1 MRARNG
7 VSVSDGWKPQQQVF
21 RRAKQL
27 RESKLAEVIVVVASG
42 VSECECEHEAV

>member
-1 MRARNG
+1 MYYLKL
-7 VSVSDGWKPQQQVF
+7 SFEQQVF

-27 RESKLAEVIVVVASG
+27 RESKLAEVVIVVVASG